1 MKKIFLLL
9 ACGWMMQSAWAQ
21 DLPKWAAKAR
31 KAVFSVITYDKDN
44 KIMNTGNGFYIDETG
59 TAVSDYTLFK
69 GADHAVIVTVDGKEL
84 PVKYIMGAN
93 DIYDVVKFK
102 TDYDKKSGALKP
114 AANAPAQGETVYL
127 LPYATQKELKGQNGK
142 VEKIDS
148 IGKGSFYYTL
158 DMQTTDKT
166 VSCPVMNANGEV
178 IALVQKNAD
187 PENKQSYAIGV
198 GYASSLAINAL
209 SASDYTLS
217 TIGIRKGLP
226 EDEQQALVY
235 LYVSS
240 SAVSTEQYLQMLNE
254 FIAQYPS
261 NTEGYIRRANCYL
274 SYADDEHY
282 ALADQDL
289 STMQKVATDK
299 AEAHYNVAKLI
310 YNYQLNLGNKKV
322 YKDWTFDKALKEVNE
337 ALATSKVA
345 LYYQLQGDI
354 YFAQQKYAEAYTSYE
369 EVNKSPMASAASFYS
384 AAKAK
389 ELTEGVDKKEVVA
402 LLDSAVASYNK
413 PYGQDVAP
421 YLYERGRVKSD
432 MKDARG
438 AVADYNDF
446 YDAMMGQVSAEFYI
460 IRSQEEVQCRMYQQ
474 AINDVNKAVEI
485 DPRNVEY
492 WVEKG
497 GVHLRVNQLDDA
509 EKALRQA
516 VSIDSENAPAYR
528 MLGFCMIQMKKKNEG
543 VKLLQK
549 AKDLGDEVADGLIQ
563 KYGK

>member
-1 MKKIFLLL
+1 
-9 ACGWMMQSAWAQ
+9 
-21 DLPKWAAKAR
+21 
-31 KAVFSVITYDKDN
+31 
-44 KIMNTGNGFYIDETG
+44 MNTGNGFYIDETG

-84 PVKYIMGAN
+84 PVKDIMGAN
-93 DIYDVVKFK
+93 DMYDVVKFK
-102 TDYDKKSGALKP
+102 TDYDKKSGVLKP

-289 STMQKVATDK
+289 NTMQKVATDK

-402 LLDSAVASYNK
+402 LLDSAVARYNK

-516 VSIDSENAPAYR
+516 VSIDPENAPAYR

>member
-1 MKKIFLLL
+1 MKKIFLML
-9 ACGWMMQSAWAQ
+9 ACGWIMQGTWAQ

-31 KAVFSVITYDKDN
+31 KAVFSVITYNKDN

-59 TAVSDYTLFK
+59 TAVADYTLFK
-69 GADHAVIVTVDGKEL
+69 GADHAVIVTTDGKEL

-102 TDYDKKSGALKP
+102 AEYDKKSGALKP
-114 AANAPAQGETVYL
+114 ASNAPAQGETVYL
-127 LPYATQKELKGQNGK
+127 LPYATQKELKGQNGTI
-142 VEKIDS
+142 EKIDS
-148 IGKGSFYYTL
+148 IGKDSFYYTL
-158 DMQTTDKT
+158 NMQTNDKT

-178 IALVQKNAD
+178 VALVQKNAD
-187 PENKQSYAIGV
+187 AESKQSYAIGI

-209 SASDYTLS
+209 SANDFTLRS
-217 TIGIRKGLP
+217 IGIRKGLP

-235 LYVSS
+235 LYISS
-240 SAVSTEQYLQMLNE
+240 STVSTEQYLQMLNE
-254 FIAQYPS
+254 FITQYPS
-261 NTEGYIRRANCYL
+261 NAEGYIRRATCYIG
-274 SYADDEHY
+274 YADDEHY
-282 ALADQDL
+282 ALADQDMNTL
-289 STMQKVATDK
+289 LKTASNK
-299 AEAHYNVAKLI
+299 AEAHYNVGKLI
-310 YNYQLNLGNKKV
+310 YSYQLNLGQNKP
-322 YKDWTFDKALKEVNE
+322 YKDWTFDKALQEVNA
-337 ALATSKVA
+337 ALATAKEP

-354 YFAQQKYAEAYTSYE
+354 YFAQQKYTEAYAAYA
-369 EVNKSPMASAASFYS
+369 EVNKSPMASASSFYS

-389 ELTEGVDKKEVVA
+389 ELTEGSDKKEVIA
-402 LLDSAVASYNK
+402 LLDSAIIRYNK

-421 YLYERGRVKSD
+421 FLYERARVKSD

-438 AVADYNDF
+438 AVADYNEF
-446 YDAMMGQVSAEFYI
+446 YNAMMGQVSAEFYI
-460 IRSQEEVQCRMYQQ
+460 IRAQAEIQCRMYQQ
-474 AINDVNKAVEI
+474 AIDDVNKAVET

-497 GVHLRVNQLDDA
+497 SVHLRVNQLEEA

-516 VSIDSENAPAYR
+516 ISIDPENAPAYR
-528 MLGFCMIQMKKKNEG
+528 MLGFSLIQMKKKDEG